1 MLLYD
6 PMIVCYRDSFKEMSA
21 LWYAIK
27 SSKLDSW
34 NKLSHAIKF
43 YKDILCQM
51 KNDIDLSKNKKHQ
64 ILDIRK
70 PTRLPLGLHTHLHLL

>member
-1 MLLYD
+1 
-6 PMIVCYRDSFKEMSA
+6 
-21 LWYAIK
+21 
-27 SSKLDSW
+27 
-34 NKLSHAIKF
+34 
-43 YKDILCQM
+43 M